1 MDYQHVAETLVNR
14 ASELLQT
21 AVAVTDDRDLIVA
34 GSDARTIGLPSR
46 LAGDVLQPEY
56 LRVPLRLDTRG
67 GEVIIAQPRSG
78 EVLSPRLAQVI
89 LDLVVSNTVV
99 VSQLPNQHVLKSK
112 FLHDVL
118 HGTVT
123 DEATILREAKVLGLD
138 LVPPRAVILIDAAD
152 FILGPAGEDGVA
164 TTASEESEQ
173 RARLLIN
180 SIVRFFTLP
189 DDTICAHLG
198 GGEIAVLKASNTR
211 NLAAWAE
218 CGAAQEGGTSSW
230 ANLAALRRASA
241 ALLTRLRADTGAAIS
256 IGIGRHH
263 PGLRGLARS
272 YEDARAA
279 LSLGRCLR
287 GPNGVHG
294 LDQLGVAAFVGIG
307 DEHTKAELALH
318 LLSPLDHEPELLATL
333 EAFFEA
339 NCAPGPTANCL
350 GIHRNTLGY
359 RLDKISSLTGLDPR
373 RFDDA
378 LQIRLAL
385 TIRALHAGQSD

>member
-1 MDYQHVAETLVNR
+1 MDYQQVAETLVSR
-14 ASELLQT
+14 AAELLQT
-21 AVAVTDDRDLIVA
+21 AVAVTDDRDRIVA
-34 GSDARTIGLPSR
+34 GSDARTVGLPSR
-46 LAGDVLQPEY
+46 LAGAALQPEC
-56 LRVPLRLDTRG
+56 LRVPLRLDARG
-67 GEVIIAQPRSG
+67 GEVIVARPQTG
-78 EVLSPRLAQVI
+78 EALSPRLARVI

-99 VSQLPNQHVLKSK
+99 VGQLPNQQALKSK

-118 HGTVT
+118 HGAVA

-138 LVPPRAVILIDAAD
+138 LVPPRAVILIDAAA
-152 FILGPAGEDGVA
+152 FVLGPADAAGARAAPGRRAER
-164 TTASEESEQ
+164 Q
-173 RARLLIN
+173 ARLLIG

-211 NLAAWAE
+211 NLAAWAD
-218 CGAAQEGGTSSW
+218 GRAAQEGGTSSW
-230 ANLAALRRASA
+230 ANLGALRQASA
-241 ALLTRLRADTGAAIS
+241 ALLARLRADTGAALS

-263 PGLRGLARS
+263 PGLGGLARS

-279 LSLGRCLR
+279 LSLGRCLQ

-294 LDQLGVAAFVGIG
+294 LDRLGVAAFVGIG

-318 LLSPLDHEPELLATL
+318 LLSPLDHEPDLLATL
-333 EAFFEA
+333 AAFFAA
-339 NCAPGPTANCL
+339 NCTPGPTATRL

-359 RLDKISSLTGLDPR
+359 RLDKIASLTGLDPR
-373 RFDDA
+373 RFDEA

-385 TIRALHAGQSD
+385 VIRALHMPRGA